1 MLVCCS
7 VNLKKIKPCE
17 DTAKVERKDG
27 KKREKRRRRAVKCG
41 VLAAVL
47 EPRCG
52 YAENETDMTQS
63 EAGKQAQPALPGVTI
78 WPCLMA
84 KQPAGCTHTVIHT
97 HMLVYLVSPLCSP
110 LFLFLS
116 LKS

>member
-41 VLAAVL
+41 VFGSGA
-47 EPRCG
+47 
-52 YAENETDMTQS
+52 
-63 EAGKQAQPALPGVTI
+63 
-78 WPCLMA
+78 
-84 KQPAGCTHTVIHT
+84 
-97 HMLVYLVSPLCSP
+97 
-110 LFLFLS
+110 
-116 LKS
+116 